1 MNKIKVTTQKTNIMQ
16 VSQQE
21 YNSKRIPTLIKPLS
35 PPNTYIR
42 VFNNTTSEGFSIY
55 NCELKTAK
63 ALLTNILSK
72 EFTPTESGN
81 KVHIEIRQS
90 KRVDG
95 KRVFKTKTF
104 FIYSGSV
111 LEVVSKIKNSIK

>member
-1 MNKIKVTTQKTNIMQ
+1 MNKIKVTTNEKTNVMQ

-21 YNSKRIPTLIKPLS
+21 YNKKRIPTLIKPLAVS
-35 PPNTYIR
+35 VSVR
-42 VFNNTTSEGFSIY
+42 VFNSTTSESFTIY
-55 NCELKTAK
+55 DCDIETAK
-63 ALLTNILSK
+63 PLLITTLSK

-90 KRVDG
+90 KRVEG

-104 FIYSGSV
+104 YIYSESV
-111 LEVVSKIKNSIK
+111 LEVASKIKNSIK